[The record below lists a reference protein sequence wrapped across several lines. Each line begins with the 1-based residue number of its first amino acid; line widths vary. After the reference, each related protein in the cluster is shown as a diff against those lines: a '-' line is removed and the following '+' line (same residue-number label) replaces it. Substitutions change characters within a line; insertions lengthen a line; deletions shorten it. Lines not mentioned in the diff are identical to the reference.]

1 MESLTKYSV
10 GDWIYRVVASLIA
23 AVIFA
28 AVVFILRWIWHWIRN
43 FSAEYRRSDQ
53 TARIIKIFVYRR
65 YIQRANVCS
74 LSRGQF
80 FVISRCLQMFIVG
93 VIFVA
98 MGSFISWITD
108 IHIAFYLFVGFAVWM
123 FVEATSWLD
132 ARWTQ
137 RSLDN
142 VDEKALADA
151 AAILGEAPDEV
162 PKSRCPAKGLTM
174 RCSQPLAH
182 SFPLAG

>member
-1 MESLTKYSV
+1 M
-10 GDWIYRVVASLIA
+10 
-23 AVIFA
+23 
-28 AVVFILRWIWHWIRN
+28 
-43 FSAEYRRSDQ
+43 
-53 TARIIKIFVYRR
+53 YRR
-65 YIQRANVCS
+65 YIQRANVYS

-123 FVEATSWLD
+123 FVETASWLD

-162 PKSRCPAKGLTM
+162 PKSRCPAKNLTM
-174 RCSQPLAH
+174 RCSQRSRA

>member
-1 MESLTKYSV
+1 MAMQSLTKYSL
-10 GDWIYRVVASLIA
+10 GDWIYGVVASLIA

-28 AVVFILRWIWHWIRN
+28 AIVFMLRWIWHWMRN

-65 YIQRANVCS
+65 YIQRANVYS

-93 VIFVA
+93 VIFVG

-108 IHIAFYLFVGFAVWM
+108 IRIAFYLFLALAVWM
-123 FVEATSWLD
+123 FVEAGSWLD

-142 VDEKALADA
+142 LDEQALADA
-151 AAILGEAPDEV
+151 AAILGETPDEV
-162 PKSRCPAKGLTM
+162 RSHVVGPKV
-174 RCSQPLAH
+174 
-182 SFPLAG
+182 

>member
-1 MESLTKYSV
+1 MAMQSLTKYSLE
-10 GDWIYRVVASLIA
+10 DWIYGVVASLIA

-28 AVVFILRWIWHWIRN
+28 AIVFMLRWIWHWMRN

-65 YIQRANVCS
+65 YIQRANVYS

-93 VIFVA
+93 VIFVG

-108 IHIAFYLFVGFAVWM
+108 IRIAFYLFLALAVWM
-123 FVEATSWLD
+123 FVEAGSWLD

-137 RSLDN
+137 GSLDN
-142 VDEKALADA
+142 LDEQALADA
-151 AAILGEAPDEV
+151 AAILGETPDEV
-162 PKSRCPAKGLTM
+162 RSHVVQPKV
-174 RCSQPLAH
+174 
-182 SFPLAG
+182 

>member
-1 MESLTKYSV
+1 MQSLTKYSL
-10 GDWIYRVVASLIA
+10 GDWIYGVVASLIA

-28 AVVFILRWIWHWIRN
+28 LVIFTLRWIWHWMRN

-65 YIQRANVCS
+65 YIHRTNVYS

-80 FVISRCLQMFIVG
+80 FVISRCLQMFIIA

-98 MGSFISWITD
+98 MGSFISWVTE
-108 IHIAFYLFVGFAVWM
+108 IHIAFYLFLGLAVWM
-123 FVEATSWLD
+123 FVEAGSWLD

-137 RSLDN
+137 RSLTD
-142 VDEKALADA
+142 VDEQALAEA
-151 AAILGEAPDEV
+151 AAILGETPDEV
-162 PKSRCPAKGLTM
+162 RSHVVQPK
-174 RCSQPLAH
+174 
-182 SFPLAG
+182 F

>member
-1 MESLTKYSV
+1 MQSLTKYSV
-10 GDWIYRVVASLIA
+10 GDWIYGVVASLIA

-28 AVVFILRWIWHWIRN
+28 PVVFILRWIWHWIRN

-65 YIQRANVCS
+65 YIQRANVYS

-108 IHIAFYLFVGFAVWM
+108 IHIAFYLFVGLAVWM
-123 FVEATSWLD
+123 FVEAASWLD

-142 VDEKALADA
+142 VDEKALADP
-151 AAILGEAPDEV
+151 AAILGETPDEV
-162 PKSRCPAKGLTM
+162 RSHVVQPKV
-174 RCSQPLAH
+174 
-182 SFPLAG
+182 

>member
-1 MESLTKYSV
+1 MQNLTKYSL
-10 GDWIYRVVASLIA
+10 GDWIYGVIASLIA

-28 AVVFILRWIWHWIRN
+28 AIVFILRWIWHWMRN

-65 YIQRANVCS
+65 YIQRANVYS

-80 FVISRCLQMFIVG
+80 FVISHCLQMFIVG
-93 VIFVA
+93 VIFIG

-108 IHIAFYLFVGFAVWM
+108 IHIAFYLFLALAVWM
-123 FVEATSWLD
+123 FVEAGSWLD

-137 RSLDN
+137 RSLDSL
-142 VDEKALADA
+142 DEQALADA
-151 AAILGEAPDEV
+151 AAILGETPDEV
-162 PKSRCPAKGLTM
+162 RSHVVQPKV
-174 RCSQPLAH
+174 
-182 SFPLAG
+182 